1 MVLAEHQVVDIR
13 LIFHIVPSITPLKP
27 GVSDRFLAYVQRF
40 DIIPQPSAVG
50 SSLKGQ
56 FPEPASSLYL
66 LKRAKRMDGSLIG
79 DIVPLDQICALADL
93 IPQFGRKANRSLTKE
108 NIHSLSSGFQLNKY
122 FDKELYLALS
132 PSAT

>member
-1 MVLAEHQVVDIR
+1 LAGHQVVDIR
-13 LIFHIVPSITPLKP
+13 LIFRVVPSITPLKP

-40 DIIPQPSAVG
+40 DIIPQPSAIG

-66 LKRAKRMDGSLIG
+66 LKRAKRIDGSLIG
-79 DIVPLDQICALADL
+79 DIIPLDQIRALADL
-93 IPQFGRKANRSLTKE
+93 IPQFGQKANRSLTRE
-108 NIHSLSSGFQLNKY
+108 NIHSLSSGFRLNKY

-132 PSAT
+132 PTAS

>member
-1 MVLAEHQVVDIR
+1 MILAGHQVVDIR
-13 LIFHIVPSITPLKP
+13 LIFRVVPSIMPLKP

-66 LKRAKRMDGSLIG
+66 LKRAKRTDGSLIG
-79 DIVPLDQICALADL
+79 DIIPLDQIRALADL
-93 IPQFGRKANRSLTKE
+93 IPQFGQKANRSLTRE
-108 NIHSLSSGFQLNKY
+108 NIHSLSSGFRLNKY

-132 PSAT
+132 PTAV